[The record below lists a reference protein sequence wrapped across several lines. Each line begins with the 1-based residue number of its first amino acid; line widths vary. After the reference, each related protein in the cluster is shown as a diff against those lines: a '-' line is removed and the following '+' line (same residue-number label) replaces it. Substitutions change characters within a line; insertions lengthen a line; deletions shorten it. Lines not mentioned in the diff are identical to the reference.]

1 MIVILKMVM
10 GDYKDNDVDD
20 DDNNNNNNNYYY
32 YYIYSVH
39 FSHKNRQHFIT
50 YKHGLF
56 SD

>member
-20 DDNNNNNNNYYY
+20 DDNNNNNNNNYY